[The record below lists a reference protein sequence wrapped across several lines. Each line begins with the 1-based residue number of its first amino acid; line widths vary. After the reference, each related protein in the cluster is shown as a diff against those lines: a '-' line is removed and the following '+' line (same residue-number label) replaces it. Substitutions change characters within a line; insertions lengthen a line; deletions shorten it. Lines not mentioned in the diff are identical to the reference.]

1 MQSMRAA
8 VVDSVPGVPTIQ
20 DVEISDPG
28 LGEVLIRT
36 VATGVCHSDLHALHG
51 TGMSIPT
58 PFVVGH
64 EPAGIVEAVGPGVRH
79 LKAGDHVVA
88 CLSAFCG
95 HCERCVTGRSYQC
108 FTDEWARQPGE
119 GSRITRHGE
128 GVTQFAGLGSYAEW
142 MLLGQ
147 NNVVKVRDDMPLD
160 RACLL
165 GCGVLT
171 GVGAVMNTA
180 QVPAGASVVVIGCG
194 GVGLSVIQ
202 GARLANAGSI
212 IAVDLDDTKLA
223 LASAL
228 GATATVNART
238 EDPVATVVEMTGG
251 GADFVFEAIG
261 NETAARQGLAM
272 AGMRGTLTVVGI
284 LDHAATITIS
294 GADLMMS
301 KRVQQSMMGSN
312 RFVADIPILVDHY
325 MARRLDLD
333 HIVGATKTL
342 DDVPQALA
350 DLEAGTVVGRTVI
363 TF

>member
-20 DVEISDPG
+20 TVEISEPG

-36 VATGVCHSDLHALHG
+36 VASGVCHSDLHAMHG
-51 TGMSIPT
+51 TGMSIPA
-58 PFVVGH
+58 PFVIGH
-64 EPAGIVEAVGPGVRH
+64 EPSGIVEAVGPGVRRFQP
-79 LKAGDHVVA
+79 GDHVVA

-95 HCERCVTGRSYQC
+95 HCEKCVTGRTWQC

-119 GSRITRHGE
+119 ASRLARDGE
-128 GVTQFAGLGSYAEW
+128 AVTQFAGLGSYAEW
-142 MLLGQ
+142 MLVGQ
-147 NNVVKVRDDMPLD
+147 NNVVKIRDDMPLE

-180 QVPAGASVVVIGCG
+180 QVPAGANVVVIGCG

-202 GARLANAGSI
+202 GARLANAASI

-223 LASAL
+223 LASEL

-238 EDPVATVVEMTGG
+238 DDPVARVVELTGG
-251 GADFVFEAIG
+251 GGDFVFEAIG
-261 NETAARQGLAM
+261 NETAARQALAM
-272 AGMRGTLTVVGI
+272 TGMRGTLTVVGI
-284 LDHAATITIS
+284 LDLAATITIT

-301 KRVQQSMMGSN
+301 KRIQQSMMGSN
-312 RFVADIPILVDHY
+312 RFVADIPLLIDHY
-325 MARRLDLD
+325 LAGRLDLD
-333 HIVGATKTL
+333 HMVGATKTL
-342 DDVPQALA
+342 DDVPQALS

-363 TF
+363 AF

>member
-20 DVEISDPG
+20 DVEISEPG

-51 TGMSIPT
+51 TSMSIPT

-64 EPAGIVEAVGPGVRH
+64 EPAGIVESVGPGVRH
-79 LKAGDHVVA
+79 VKAGDHVVA

-95 HCERCVTGRSYQC
+95 HCERCVTGRTYQC

-119 GSRITRHGE
+119 DSRIVRDGE
-128 GVTQFAGLGSYAEW
+128 PVTQFAGLGSYAEW
-142 MLLGQ
+142 MLVGQ
-147 NNVVKVRDDMPLD
+147 NNVVKVRDDMPLE

-171 GVGAVMNTA
+171 GVGAVLNTA
-180 QVPAGASVVVIGCG
+180 QVPAGAKVVVIGCG

-202 GARLANAGSI
+202 GARLANAHSI
-212 IAVDLDDTKLA
+212 IAVDLDDTKLQ
-223 LASAL
+223 LASEM
-228 GATATVNART
+228 GATATVNAKVD
-238 EDPVATVVEMTGG
+238 DPVAKVIEMTGG
-251 GADFVFEAIG
+251 GGDFVFEAIG

-272 AGMRGTLTVVGI
+272 TGMRGTLTVVGI

-325 MARRLDLD
+325 LAGRLDLD
-333 HIVGATKTL
+333 HMVGATKSL
-342 DDVPQALA
+342 DDVPQSLA